1 MRVPPGTYRLIDDV
15 EMGLRDNLVVGEGVI
30 FLYARPCRLRFGDEG
45 VLIALLVPE
54 KTEVYVVRDG
64 KRIKYPR

>member
-1 MRVPPGTYRLIDDV
+1 MRVPPGTYRLVDDI
-15 EMGLRDNLVVGEGVI
+15 EMGLHDFLIVGEDVV

-54 KTEVYVVRDG
+54 KTEVCVVRDG
-64 KRIKYPR
+64 KKIKYPR